1 MKYPIYLV
9 PNQSGKVVVL
19 QGKRS
24 TFEDIERDLNKDI
37 TNKRILH
44 SALRQFRDNRA
55 EIIRVTVTREEAA
68 ALLDLLGL
76 SY

>member
-9 PNQSGKVVVL
+9 PNQSGSTVVL

-24 TFEDIERDLNKDI
+24 TFESIEQDFNKDMK
-37 TNKRILH
+37 NKRTLH
-44 SALRQFRDNRA
+44 SALRQFRENKA
-55 EIIRVTVTREEAA
+55 EIIRVTLTREEAA